1 MEKKERKYRIVENE
15 EQIRRKERKV
25 KIDEKGNDRID
36 GKERRKRRKD
46 IIEELGRIDQK
57 EIKNRIKGKDKKGKK
72 DRIEGKEG

>member
-36 GKERRKRRKD
+36 GKERQN
-46 IIEELGRIDQK
+46 L
-57 EIKNRIKGKDKKGKK
+57 
-72 DRIEGKEG
+72 EGKEV